1 MRNTFQYIATV
12 VLVGLFSS
20 TVPFSTANAQNI
32 TATSFSNTQS
42 EVRQTIPTLTNP
54 LLNKKT
60 VNSSVSSTPTTNLLR
75 RSPGTT
81 ANQVNLSGFINK
93 VRRNGKNLPEIES
106 IINQI
111 KIDTATTTDLMGLF
125 LKQDG
130 IIPITSS
137 FRVSESNPLKEKLLS
152 FAQFFKPREVQAVG
166 TSNFGGPLLYSFF
179 CSCSYTF
186 LVWIGPTASA
196 GTSNLILDY
205 VPYSQMYMQYNMP
218 YTSKAIGKYTPSS
231 SMCYIYYGY
240 GCVNVPVSEGLISSQ
255 VGSSAY

>member
-1 MRNTFQYIATV
+1 MRNTFQYIATA
-12 VLVGLFSS
+12 LLIALFGSL
-20 TVPFSTANAQNI
+20 VPFSSASAQNI
-32 TATSFSNTQS
+32 TATSFSHTQ
-42 EVRQTIPTLTNP
+42 PTLNQTTSGISNP
-54 LLNKKT
+54 LLNRKT
-60 VNSSVSSTPTTNLLR
+60 TSSGVSPASSSNLLR

-81 ANQVNLSGFINK
+81 ANQVNLQGFINK
-93 VRRNGKNLPEIES
+93 VRANGKNLPEIES

-111 KIDTATTTDLMGLF
+111 KIDAATTTDLMGLF

-137 FRVSESNPLKEKLLS
+137 IRVSNGNPLKEKLLS
-152 FAQFFKPREVQAVG
+152 FAQLFKPRDAQAFG

-179 CSCSYTF
+179 CTCSYTF
-186 LVWIGPTASA
+186 LVWIGPTSSA

-205 VPYSQMYMQYNMP
+205 VPYSQMFMQYNMP
-218 YTSKAIGKYTPSS
+218 YTSKAIGKYTPST

-240 GCVNVPVSEGLISSQ
+240 GCINVPISEGLISSQ